1 MRKALLLTALTSVLF
16 IAGCGDLLSLHP
28 LYTEQDRVLD
38 AALEGRWEDNDNL
51 LTVTRDGAAYE
62 VTFQSKGTPEE
73 RQQYEMRLVDIAGVR
88 MADLLPRSGIL
99 GHMFVR
105 VRVSG
110 GELRI
115 AFFDS
120 AWLRERLPHEN
131 VGVARGN
138 QQAVLIVPTAKLR
151 KLVTRYAAHPQAFGD
166 ELVYRRAPGEPG
178 GRGEGGPPR

>member
-1 MRKALLLTALTSVLF
+1 MRDALLLTALSSVLL
-16 IAGCGDLLSLHP
+16 ASGCGDLLSLHP
-28 LYTEQDRVLD
+28 LYTGQDRVFD
-38 AALEGRWEDNDNL
+38 TALEGRWEDTDNL

-88 MADLLPRSGIL
+88 MADLLPTSGML
-99 GHMFVR
+99 GHMFVK

-110 GELRI
+110 GELGI

-120 AWLRERLPHEN
+120 EWLRQRVPHEN

-151 KLVTRYAAHPQAFGD
+151 KLVTRYAARPEAFGD

-178 GRGEGGPPR
+178 GGQLR